1 MKQMREIGSALAPL
15 FDPLP
20 AVRASK
26 IRFGKLRIAGV
37 PAILV
42 GAAAIVAAAG
52 VARALPVLPDA
63 LREARQLMESARASR
78 QPLQS

>member
-1 MKQMREIGSALAPL
+1 MKDVARALAPL

-20 AVRASK
+20 TIRASK
-26 IRFGKLRIAGV
+26 IRFGKHLRISGV

-52 VARALPVLPDA
+52 IARALPILPDA
-63 LREARQLMESARASR
+63 IREARLLVDSARAPR

>member
-1 MKQMREIGSALAPL
+1 MGGALAPL

-20 AVRASK
+20 LVQASK
-26 IRFGKLRIAGV
+26 IRFGKLRITGV
-37 PAILV
+37 PAILL

-52 VARALPVLPDA
+52 VARALPVAPDTI
-63 LREARQLMESARASR
+63 REARQLMESARAAR